1 MTEIQ
6 QPIGEEMIIRVMQY
20 CDGTLPADEAEIVAR
35 QIAADPDLQALA
47 EDFRTSAD
55 AARDTMAAFDNRPVP
70 FAMARAIATAPQ
82 AEARSTSPR
91 PSFFHSQ
98 VAAAMFGLFL
108 GAGILGIWSV
118 SQPAEQGLRLAGAK
132 SGGDDMGEEA
142 LAADAAHAA
151 AFRTALLSAL
161 NAGPDA
167 PARAVEFG
175 DQTSGQG
182 QVKVLNW
189 FKLASGTP
197 CAEFEQ
203 AENGAATGG
212 GVACRR
218 KDGGWE
224 VIVLPQTAP

>member
-1 MTEIQ
+1 MTEIR

-20 CDGTLPADEAEIVAR
+20 CDGTLPAEEAELVAR
-35 QIAADPDLQALA
+35 QIAADPALQALA

-91 PSFFHSQ
+91 PSFIHSQ
-98 VAAAMFGLFL
+98 VAAALFGLLL
-108 GAGILGIWSV
+108 GAGVLGIWSA
-118 SQPAEQGLRLAGAK
+118 SQRTDDGLRLAGAK
-132 SGGDDMGEEA
+132 SDGGDMAEEA
-142 LAADAAHAA
+142 LTVDAAHAA

-161 NAGPDA
+161 NDGPEA

-189 FKLASGTP
+189 FKLASGTS

-203 AENGAATGG
+203 AENGTTTGS

-218 KDGGWE
+218 EDGGWE
-224 VIVLPQTAP
+224 VIVLPRTAP

>member
-1 MTEIQ
+1 MTEIR

-20 CDGTLPADEAEIVAR
+20 CDGKLPAEEAELVAR

-47 EDFRTSAD
+47 EDFRISAE

-82 AEARSTSPR
+82 TGARSTSPR
-91 PSFFHSQ
+91 PSFRHSQ
-98 VAAAMFGLFL
+98 IAAALFGLFL
-108 GAGILGIWSV
+108 GAGILGIWSA
-118 SQPAEQGLRLAGAK
+118 SQPAEDGLRLAGAK

-161 NAGPDA
+161 NAGPEA
-167 PARAVEFG
+167 PVRAVEFG

-203 AENGAATGG
+203 AENGTPTGS

-218 KDGGWE
+218 EDGGWE
-224 VIVLPQTAP
+224 VIVLPRTVP